1 MYHNN
6 DIDIFLE
13 ELKKFIKEISGLK
26 ESSIN
31 TYLTKIR
38 QMLESGY
45 TVSDLCGAVDRL
57 IEDYSSGGTKYD
69 SRDHGNTKGAL
80 NQVRK
85 MIKGDIISGLYVSYE
100 KGICVWDRKDEHI
113 VRYCIKDEKIAIT
126 LNSGESSTL
135 KIGPVN
141 IGKLIYILQKAD
153 ELGFLH
159 NEYLDRLQKS
169 PSLFDAQS
177 SDTYEYKFGK
187 SSGKSFGSLLTN
199 STDSNRK
206 ALQDQYDDLI
216 NQIIAPYKI

>member
-1 MYHNN
+1 
-6 DIDIFLE
+6 
-13 ELKKFIKEISGLK
+13 
-26 ESSIN
+26 
-31 TYLTKIR
+31 
-38 QMLESGY
+38 
-45 TVSDLCGAVDRL
+45 
-57 IEDYSSGGTKYD
+57 
-69 SRDHGNTKGAL
+69 
-80 NQVRK
+80 

-113 VRYCIKDEKIAIT
+113 VKYCIKDEKIAIT
-126 LNSGESSTL
+126 LNGGKSSTL

-153 ELGFLH
+153 ESGFLH

-199 STDSNRK
+199 STDANRK